1 MTRKGV
7 WNLQQVRDKYLQSLW
22 ENTNQLWLAGR
33 NTPYGNLGQNSTVD
47 YSSPVQVPGTTWNA
61 LAVGTYN
68 STLARKT
75 DGTLWAFG
83 YNSQGNLG
91 QNSEVSY
98 SSPVQVGSDTT
109 WGTEIVNSATL
120 SLSTKT
126 DGTLW
131 AWGTGTNGQLSQN
144 NVTQYSSPVQVGS
157 GTDWATGNGKLATS
171 GSAVFGIKTDGALW
185 VWGRQDHGQLA
196 QNEQN
201 VQYSSPVQIPG
212 TWSTATVGGGD
223 FAGGVKTDGTLWM
236 WGSNSSGA
244 LGQNQGGTLR
254 ISSPVQINGGGT
266 SWKQLACSESAAMA
280 TRTDGT
286 LWGWG
291 SNEEG
296 YLGINTNNISYSS
309 PVQCPGTTWDKV
321 NSGGDHFMAVKTDG
335 TLWTWGLN
343 DYGQLALGDRGPSV
357 STARS
362 SPAQIPGSWT
372 LDNVSHGKNNDVFG
386 AIKKG
391 LTPSQL

>member
-33 NTPYGNLGQNSTVD
+33 NTTQGNLGQNNLVD
-47 YSSPVQVPGTTWNA
+47 YSSPVQVPGNWNA
-61 LAVGTYN
+61 LSVATYD

-75 DGTLWAFG
+75 DGTLWGWG
-83 YNSQGNLG
+83 YNYYGGLG
-91 QNSEVSY
+91 QNSEVRY
-98 SSPVQVGSDTT
+98 SSPVQVGTDTT
-109 WGTEIVNSATL
+109 WGTEIIHSGGHSTA
-120 SLSTKT
+120 TKT

-131 AWGTGTNGQLSQN
+131 AWGYNTNGQLGLN
-144 NVTQYSSPVQVGS
+144 NTTQYSSPIQVGS
-157 GTDWATGNGKLATS
+157 GTDWATGNDKLSTS
-171 GSAVFGIKTDGALW
+171 ASAVFGIKTDGSLW

-196 QNEQN
+196 SNEQN
-201 VQYSSPVQIPG
+201 VQYSSPIQIPG

-223 FAGGVKTDGTLWM
+223 MCGGVKTDGTLWM
-236 WGSNSSGA
+236 WGSASNGA
-244 LGQNQGGTLR
+244 LGQNEGGTYR
-254 ISSPVQINGGGT
+254 RSSPVQIPGT
-266 SWKQLACSESAAMA
+266 SWKQLACSESASMA

-291 SNEEG
+291 SNDEG
-296 YLGINTNNISYSS
+296 YLGINTNEIKYSS

-343 DYGQLALGDRGPSV
+343 DYGQLALGDRGPST

-362 SPAQIPGSWT
+362 SPTQVPGTWT